1 MRLKTIDTGYF
12 KLDGGAMF
20 GVVPRV
26 LWEKLNPPDENN
38 LCTWALRC
46 LLIESGRR
54 LVLIDT
60 GIGNKMD
67 ARFRSHFHPHGDTDL
82 IKSLQQAGVDRT
94 DITDVILT
102 HLHFDHCGG
111 AVMLNKSGKPQITFP
126 NAVYWTS
133 ARQWDWALDP
143 NPRERASFLKDNLL
157 PIEASG
163 QLQFTES
170 NDMKIKGLSLEYVYG
185 HTEAMLIC
193 HISGYKDRTISY
205 AADLVPSRHHIAMP
219 YVMAYDIRPLETLT
233 EKAVFLE
240 RAIENDH
247 ILFFEHDP
255 DVACCTLK
263 RTNRGIAWDEC
274 FRLDEI

>member
-170 NDMKIKGLSLEYVYG
+170 NDMKIKGLSLEYVFG

>member
-67 ARFRSHFHPHGDTDL
+67 VRFRSHFHPHGDTDL
-82 IKSLQQAGVDRT
+82 IKSLQKAGVDRT